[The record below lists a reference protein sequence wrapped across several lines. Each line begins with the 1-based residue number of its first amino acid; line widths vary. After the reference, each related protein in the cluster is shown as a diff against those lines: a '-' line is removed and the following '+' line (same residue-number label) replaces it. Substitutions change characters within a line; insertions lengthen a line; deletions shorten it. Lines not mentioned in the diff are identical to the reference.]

1 MKLFIQLIILGIIYF
16 IILRY
21 DLGLSQSKAISRAIL
36 FSLIV
41 VVLYLIIQTPTIE
54 TYNTIADTN
63 ENYDAATDSD
73 ESDSEPSDSDES
85 DSDESESGDSDSDED
100 STTKSKKSKKSKIIK

>member
-63 ENYDAATDSD
+63 ENYEFDIFYNILS
-73 ESDSEPSDSDES
+73 
-85 DSDESESGDSDSDED
+85 
-100 STTKSKKSKKSKIIK
+100 KSLSL